1 LSRYQ
6 NRRNRDHAVTNT
18 ASLLAT
24 SLLAIVMAAAPA
36 RAGEAEEQAARAVTE
51 TLVRDAHGAMAATD
65 LDRSARFARLTEV
78 VAGAFAFDIWE
89 RFLVGDRG
97 LAPAQLDEFRG
108 LLPGFLARLYAD
120 RFGKGLEAEPEI
132 SGTRSVR
139 RDVMVAAA
147 IPRANGKSL
156 PVEYRVR
163 AFADRG
169 PLVIDI
175 MVGGIS
181 FLVLKR
187 DEFKALIDSRGVDG
201 LLGYMREN
209 AL

>member
-1 LSRYQ
+1 M
-6 NRRNRDHAVTNT
+6 TNT
-18 ASLLAT
+18 ARLIAASLLVI
-24 SLLAIVMAAAPA
+24 LMAAAPA
-36 RAGEAEEQAARAVTE
+36 RAGEAAEQAARAVTQ
-51 TLVRDAHGAMAATD
+51 TLIEDAHGAMAAAD
-65 LDRSARFARLTEV
+65 LDAPARFTRLTAV

-97 LAPAQLDEFRG
+97 LTPAQLDDFRA

-120 RFGKGLEAEPEI
+120 RFGKGLDAEPEI

-147 IPRANGKSL
+147 IPRANGKRL
-156 PVEYRVR
+156 PVEYRIR
-163 AFADRG
+163 EFAERG

-187 DEFKALIDSRGVDG
+187 DEFKALIETRGIDG
-201 LLGYMREN
+201 LLAFMREN
-209 AL
+209 AI

>member
-1 LSRYQ
+1 MIQITRLL
-6 NRRNRDHAVTNT
+6 A
-18 ASLLAT
+18 ASLLAI
-24 SLLAIVMAAAPA
+24 LMAAAPA
-36 RAGEAEEQAARAVTE
+36 RAGETAEQAARAVAE
-51 TLVRDAHGAMAATD
+51 TLVREAHGAMAAAD
-65 LDRSARFARLTEV
+65 LDEAARFARLTGV
-78 VAGAFAFDIWE
+78 VAAAFAFDIWE

-97 LAPAQLDEFRG
+97 LTPAQLDEFRA

-120 RFGKGLEAEPEI
+120 RFGKGLDAEPEV

-156 PVEYRVR
+156 PVEYRLR
-163 AFADRG
+163 AFAGRG

-187 DEFKALIDSRGVDG
+187 DEFKALIDRRGIDG
-201 LLGYMREN
+201 LLAYMREK
-209 AL
+209 AH

>member
-1 LSRYQ
+1 M
-6 NRRNRDHAVTNT
+6 TNT
-18 ASLLAT
+18 ARFIVASLLAI
-24 SLLAIVMAAAPA
+24 LMAAAPA
-36 RAGEAEEQAARAVTE
+36 RAGGTQEQAARAVTE
-51 TLVRDAHGAMAATD
+51 TLVHDAHGAMAAAD
-65 LDRSARFARLTEV
+65 LDGPARFARLTGV
-78 VAGAFAFDIWE
+78 VARAFAFDIWQ

-97 LAPAQLDEFRG
+97 LTLAQLDEFRS

-120 RFGKGLEAEPEI
+120 RFGNGLDAEPEI

-163 AFADRG
+163 EFADRG

-187 DEFKALIDSRGVDG
+187 DEFKAMIDRRGVDG
-201 LLGYMREN
+201 LLAFMREN
-209 AL
+209 AI

>member
-1 LSRYQ
+1 
-6 NRRNRDHAVTNT
+6 VTDT
-18 ASLLAT
+18 ASLIAA
-24 SLLAIVMAAAPA
+24 SLIAILIAAAPA
-36 RAGEAEEQAARAVTE
+36 RAGEAAEQAARAVAE
-51 TLVRDAHGAMAATD
+51 TLVLGSYGAMTAAD
-65 LDRSARFARLTEV
+65 LDGPARFARLTGV

-97 LAPAQLDEFRG
+97 LTPAQLDEFRS

-120 RFGKGLEAEPEI
+120 RFGKGLDAAPAI

-147 IPRANGKSL
+147 IPRANGKTL

-163 AFADRG
+163 EFAGRG

-181 FLVLKR
+181 FLILKR
-187 DEFKALIDSRGVDG
+187 DEFKALIDDRGVDG
-201 LLGYMREN
+201 LLAYMREN
-209 AL
+209 AI

>member
-1 LSRYQ
+1 MTHITRLL
-6 NRRNRDHAVTNT
+6 A
-18 ASLLAT
+18 ASLLAA
-24 SLLAIVMAAAPA
+24 SLLAVVMAPSPA
-36 RAGEAEEQAARAVTE
+36 RAGATAEQAARAVAE
-51 TLVRDAHGAMAATD
+51 TLVHDSYVAMTAAD
-65 LDRSARFARLTEV
+65 LDASARFARLTGV
-78 VAGAFAFDIWE
+78 VAAAFAFDIWE

-97 LAPAQLDEFRG
+97 LTPAQLDEFRA

-120 RFGKGLEAEPEI
+120 RFGKGLDAEPEV

-163 AFADRG
+163 AFAGRG

-187 DEFKALIDSRGVDG
+187 DEFKGLIDSRGIDG
-201 LLGYMREN
+201 LLAYMREK
-209 AL
+209 AT

>member
-1 LSRYQ
+1 M
-6 NRRNRDHAVTNT
+6 TNT
-18 ASLLAT
+18 ARLIGARFIAASLLAI
-24 SLLAIVMAAAPA
+24 LMAAAPA
-36 RAGEAEEQAARAVTE
+36 RAGEAAEQAARAVTE
-51 TLVRDAHGAMAATD
+51 TLVHDAHAAMAAAD
-65 LDRSARFARLTEV
+65 LDETTRFARLTGV
-78 VAGAFAFDIWE
+78 VARAFAFDIWE

-97 LAPAQLDEFRG
+97 LSPAQLDEFRG

-120 RFGKGLEAEPEI
+120 RFGKGLEAAPEI

-187 DEFKALIDSRGVDG
+187 DEFKALIDSRGIDG
-201 LLGYMREN
+201 LLAYMREN